1 MADTLSFF
9 GSFRILLARLQR
21 EKNAH
26 KDAFSTKDTV
36 ALFQNMLAQENI
48 KCSFDIGRFKGTNAY
63 DDALSLCYWL
73 AINGL
78 AK

>member
-1 MADTLSFF
+1 
-9 GSFRILLARLQR
+9 
-21 EKNAH
+21 
-26 KDAFSTKDTV
+26 
-36 ALFQNMLAQENI
+36 MLAQENI